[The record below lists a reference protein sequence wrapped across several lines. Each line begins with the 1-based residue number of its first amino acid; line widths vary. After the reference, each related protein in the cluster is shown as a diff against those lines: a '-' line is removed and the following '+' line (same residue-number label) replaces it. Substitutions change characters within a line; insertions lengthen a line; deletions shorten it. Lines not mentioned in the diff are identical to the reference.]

1 MRIRARYRTVV
12 LGLIAAATLASCGY
26 YRTSSRTAGD
36 IKKIAIPYLKNETPE
51 PEIELEITDKII
63 EGIIKDNTLE
73 VVADSEADAILE
85 GSVIDY
91 QNVPFTFNK
100 VPDASDIQAE
110 QYRLLVGLRISLFN
124 PAENTYIWEN
134 KNIRAQADYYLET
147 TSDQDYDHALKEVY
161 REIVESILSTTIQ
174 EW

>member
-1 MRIRARYRTVV
+1 MARCRMAV
-12 LGLIAAATLASCGY
+12 LGLIAAVTLASCGY
-26 YRTSSRTAGD
+26 YSTSSRTAGD

-51 PEIELEITDKII
+51 PEIEIEITDKII

-73 VVADSEADAILE
+73 VVTDSESDAILE
-85 GSVIDY
+85 GSVVDY

-100 VPDASDIQAE
+100 MPNESDIQAE
-110 QYRLLVGLRISLFN
+110 QYRLVIGLRISLFN
-124 PAENTYIWEN
+124 HLENTYIWEN
-134 KNIRAQADYYLET
+134 KTIRAQGDYYLET
-147 TSDQDYDHALKEVY
+147 TSERDYDHALKEVY

>member
-1 MRIRARYRTVV
+1 MMARRLAAA
-12 LGLIAAATLASCGY
+12 LGLIAAATLASCGHY
-26 YRTSSRTAGD
+26 STSSRTAGD

-73 VVADSEADAILE
+73 VVTDSESDAILE
-85 GSVIDY
+85 GSVVDY

-100 VPDASDIQAE
+100 MPDESDIRAE
-110 QYRLLVGLRISLFN
+110 QYRLVIGLRVSLFKRL
-124 PAENTYIWEN
+124 ENTYIWEN
-134 KNIRAQADYYLET
+134 KTIRAQGDYYLET
-147 TSDQDYDHALKEVY
+147 TSERDYDHALEEVY

>member
-1 MRIRARYRTVV
+1 MNARYGTTLLVS
-12 LGLIAAATLASCGY
+12 IAAMMLVSCGY
-26 YRTSSRTAGD
+26 YSTSSRTAGD

-73 VVADSEADAILE
+73 VVTESEADAVLE
-85 GSVIDY
+85 GSIVDY
-91 QNVPFTFNK
+91 QNVPFTFNTM
-100 VPDASDIQAE
+100 PDASDIQAE
-110 QYRLLVGLRISLFN
+110 QYRLIVGLRISLFN
-124 PAENTYIWEN
+124 PIENTYIWE
-134 KNIRAQADYYLET
+134 KKSIRAEGDYYLET
-147 TSDQDYDHALKEVY
+147 TSERDYDHALEEVY

>member
-1 MRIRARYRTVV
+1 MRYRRALICLTVLAV
-12 LGLIAAATLASCGY
+12 LSASCGY
-26 YRTSSRTAGD
+26 YSTSSRTAGD

-73 VVADSEADAILE
+73 VVTDSEAEAILE
-85 GSVIDY
+85 GSIVDY

-100 VPDASDIQAE
+100 RPDETDIQAE
-110 QYRLLVGLRISLFN
+110 QYRLLIGLRISLFN
-124 PAENTYIWEN
+124 RGENTYIWEN
-134 KNIRAQADYYLET
+134 KLIRAHGDYYLEAD
-147 TSDQDYDHALKEVY
+147 SERDYAHALEEVY